1 MKTKFYSAAV
11 MVTFLSVIL
20 FSCKS
25 VNKLYQK
32 GDYDEAVLTA
42 VKKLQKNK
50 LKEETKE
57 LVADAYAKAIN
68 QRRSNITALEQRS
81 DELKWEAIAA
91 EYDRMQQ
98 LTNAINR
105 SPEALHYV
113 KPVDFL
119 NEYAQAAEQA
129 ATVRYQ
135 RGMHWMQY
143 SDKQSAKNAYI
154 EFDAASRFRTNNR
167 ELNDLKARSFDAAA
181 TYVVVNPVNTRG
193 ARFLNSF
200 PNSAYSTDTDLL
212 NYLQCNSPSI
222 FVQYYSPW
230 DAERL
235 NRRVD
240 QVIELEYAD
249 LQQQWPTRTETTERE
264 VYKDNVLL
272 RERVIRPDSVVREYG
287 RVTAKI
293 ITTRETVNTTGSL
306 YVTVRDGQNG
316 SVLMDRRVDGSYC
329 YTIEN
334 SRFRGDERALSDDEK
349 NRLNNTQVN
358 RPQERELVEAVTRNI
373 QQNLNSELYHFYR
386 RF

>member
-68 QRRSNITALEQRS
+68 QRRSNIAALEQRS

-154 EFDAASRFRTNNR
+154 EFDAASRFRKDNR
-167 ELNDLKARSFDAAA
+167 ELDDLKARSFDAAA

-349 NRLNNTQVN
+349 NRLNNNRVN